1 MTRGRPP
8 KKARWEAA
16 RSAAH
21 QGEILEAAGIG
32 RSCIDFIL
40 FVRYLVLFIRVKRSH
55 SRIRS
60 IQELKVL
67 FSDEIAGLHT
77 IPLTAVVSRE
87 LWVLLPWGAWQYFC
101 IGEDGIREIR
111 AGNRRGSGTE
121 EYAEEVQ
128 GQGEEIPDV
137 SMKTN
142 GNDEYA
148 AGKQDTDE
156 GTPDENRTGAGLDGN
171 ASGIQEMGDRGFPAP
186 LDREHTPPDQDT
198 RTHD

>member
-1 MTRGRPP
+1 MTRGRSP

-21 QGEILEAAGIG
+21 QGEVLEAAGIG

-40 FVRYLVLFIRVKRSH
+40 FVRHQVLFIRVKRSH
-55 SRIRS
+55 ARIRS

-101 IGEDGIREIR
+101 IGEDGIWEIHT
-111 AGNRRGSGTE
+111 GNRMGSGTE
-121 EYAEEVQ
+121 DHAEGVQ
-128 GQGEEIPDV
+128 DPGEGNPDECI
-137 SMKTN
+137 KRN
-142 GNDEYA
+142 GEDENA
-148 AGKQDTDE
+148 AGMQDTGE
-156 GTPDENRTGAGLDGN
+156 GTPDENRT
-171 ASGIQEMGDRGFPAP
+171 
-186 LDREHTPPDQDT
+186 
-198 RTHD
+198 

>member
-16 RSAAH
+16 KSAAH
-21 QGEILEAAGIG
+21 QGEVLEAHGIA

-40 FVRYLVLFIRVKRSH
+40 FVRQWVIFVRVKRSH

-60 IQELKVL
+60 IQELRVL

-101 IGEDGIREIR
+101 IGDDGIREIHK
-111 AGNRRGSGTE
+111 GNRMGSGSDE
-121 EYAEEVQ
+121 HAEGVL
-128 GQGEEIPDV
+128 GQGEGNPDE
-137 SMKTN
+137 SMKRN
-142 GNDEYA
+142 GENENA
-148 AGKQDTDE
+148 AGMQDT
-156 GTPDENRTGAGLDGN
+156 
-171 ASGIQEMGDRGFPAP
+171 GDVGSPAP
-186 LDREHTPPDQDT
+186 SDREHTPPDQDT
-198 RTHD
+198 ID